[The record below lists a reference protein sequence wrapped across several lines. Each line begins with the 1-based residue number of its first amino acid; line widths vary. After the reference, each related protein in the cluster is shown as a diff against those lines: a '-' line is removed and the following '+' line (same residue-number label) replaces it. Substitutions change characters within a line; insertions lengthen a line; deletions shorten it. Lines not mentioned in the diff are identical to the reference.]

1 MGLNVP
7 VSMVHT
13 LTSGASVRKDVG
25 VQVPLVHQLGK
36 EAMPVEQFWGV
47 SLFANVGVSR
57 TFQQG
62 KRFAKRT
69 LKQSGSPFMKK

>member
-1 MGLNVP
+1 
-7 VSMVHT
+7 
-13 LTSGASVRKDVG
+13 
-25 VQVPLVHQLGK
+25 VHQLGK

-69 LKQSGSPFMKK
+69 LKQSGSLCIKK